1 MLLNWRGAGASPVF
15 RAQVA
20 LATLVVLLWLPRIN
34 GPLDLRWDGGVYY
47 VLGTS
52 LAEGSGYRLLNEP
65 GEIEATQY
73 PPLYPILIA
82 THQAIAR
89 TNDPTRVGMLLRI
102 TSFLTSLAF
111 VLATYALL
119 RRHLPAPWS
128 FIGAAMCALHTSTVF
143 LSDIAFA
150 EIPFALA
157 TFGFFLWRR
166 SDNRPLRD
174 DLVTGGFAAAAYLL
188 RTAGLALLMA
198 WIAEAM
204 LQRRA
209 KQSLLRIGVALLV
222 VGSWQG
228 RIAGV
233 ERDPAYSRPA
243 YPYQRAEYL
252 FYNVS
257 YGRNVFLRDIEHP
270 ELGNL
275 SLGEISERVASSLL
289 SVPSR
294 LGQAVSATED
304 DWARQRA
311 RLRKL
316 PIVGRA
322 FYRGLPN
329 LLLVL
334 LGVLVIG
341 GLIRQLTRADRVMPL
356 YVGAYVALLC
366 MTPAS
371 WESARYLLPIMPF
384 LVIAF
389 WQCALAIRD
398 RADRGP
404 RRTLAKL
411 GRLSLVAV
419 VALIVSVQLAS
430 LNDLFRERHQKVEYV
445 DRSGALVRYRL
456 FYYRETYRALDA
468 GLDWLRQHARPTEI
482 IVSSMPHWV
491 YLRTG
496 MKAVMP
502 PFETDP
508 RKAQALLEAVPAT
521 YLIIDG
527 RTGSFT
533 REYGLPAVKAAPNRW
548 QVIYSSVAGEL
559 AIYRR
564 IDVSSNQL
572 RSE

>member
-1 MLLNWRGAGASPVF
+1 M
-15 RAQVA
+15 
-20 LATLVVLLWLPRIN
+20 VVLWLPRIK

-65 GEIEATQY
+65 GEIEAIQY

-82 THQAIAR
+82 AHQAIAG
-89 TNDPTRVGMLLRI
+89 TNDPTRVGMWLRV

-111 VLATYALL
+111 VLASYALL
-119 RRHLPAPWS
+119 RRHLPPPWS

-157 TFGFFLWRR
+157 TFCFFLWRR
-166 SDNRPLRD
+166 SGSTLLRD

-198 WIAEAM
+198 WVAEAI

-209 KQSLLRIGVALLV
+209 KQSLLRIGIALLV
-222 VGSWQG
+222 VGGWQG
-228 RIAGV
+228 RIAAV
-233 ERDPAYSRPA
+233 EKDPAYSRPA

-275 SLGEISERVASSLL
+275 SLGELSERVASSLL
-289 SVPSR
+289 TVPSR

-304 DWARQRA
+304 DWAQQRA

-316 PIVGRA
+316 PMVGRV
-322 FYRGLPN
+322 FHRGLPDV
-329 LLLVL
+329 LLVI
-334 LGVLVIG
+334 LGLVVIG
-341 GLIRQLTRADRVMPL
+341 GLIRQLIQTDRVIPL

-366 MTPAS
+366 MTPAA

-398 RADRGP
+398 WPERRR

-411 GRLSLVAV
+411 GRFGLVAV

-430 LNDLFRERHQKVEYV
+430 LNDLFRDRHRKVEYV
-445 DRSGALVRYRL
+445 DRSGTLVRYRL
-456 FYYRETYRALDA
+456 FYYREVYRALDA

-482 IVSSMPHWV
+482 IVASMPHWV

-533 REYGLPAVKAAPNRW
+533 REYGLPAVKAAPERW
-548 QVIYSSVAGEL
+548 QLIYSSLAGEL

-564 IDVSSNQL
+564 SASH
-572 RSE
+572 

>member
-1 MLLNWRGAGASPVF
+1 MWRGAGTSPGF
-15 RAQVA
+15 KAALVA
-20 LATLVVLLWLPRIN
+20 LTTLVVALWLPRMQ

-52 LAEGSGYRLLNEP
+52 LAQGSGYRLLNEP
-65 GEIEATQY
+65 GDIEATQY

-82 THQAIAR
+82 VHQVVAG
-89 TNDPTRVGMLLRI
+89 TSDPTRVGMWLRV

-111 VLATYALL
+111 VLASYALL
-119 RRHLPAPWS
+119 RRHLPPAWS
-128 FIGAAMCALHTSTVF
+128 FIGAVMCALHTSTVF

-157 TFGFFLWRR
+157 TFCFFLWRR
-166 SDNRPLRD
+166 PDSTLLRD

-198 WIAEAM
+198 WVAESI
-204 LQRRA
+204 LRRRA
-209 KQSLLRIGVALLV
+209 QQSLLRIGIALLV
-222 VGSWQG
+222 VGGWQG
-228 RIAGV
+228 RIAAV
-233 ERDPAYSRPA
+233 EKDAAYSRPA

-275 SLGEISERVASSLL
+275 SLGELSERVASSLL
-289 SVPSR
+289 TVPSR
-294 LGQAVSATED
+294 LGQAVTATED
-304 DWARQRA
+304 DWAHQRA
-311 RLRKL
+311 RLQKL
-316 PIVGRA
+316 PLVGRA
-322 FYRGLPN
+322 FHRRAPDV
-329 LLLVL
+329 LLVL
-334 LGVLVIG
+334 LGLVVIG
-341 GLIRQLTRADRVMPL
+341 GLLRQLVQTDRVIPL

-366 MTPAS
+366 MTPAA

-384 LVIAF
+384 LVIAL
-389 WQCALAIRD
+389 WQCTLAL
-398 RADRGP
+398 RGWLQRRP
-404 RRTLAKL
+404 RRSLATLGDVA
-411 GRLSLVAV
+411 LVAV
-419 VALIVSVQLAS
+419 VALVASVQLAS
-430 LNDLFRERHQKVEYV
+430 LNDLFRDRHQEVEYL
-445 DRSGALVRYRL
+445 DRSGTLVRYRL
-456 FYYRETYRALDA
+456 FYYRDAYRALDA
-468 GLDWLRQHARPTEI
+468 GLDWLRQHASPTEI

-508 RKAQALLEAVPAT
+508 AKAQALLEAVPAT

-533 REYGLPAVKAAPNRW
+533 REYGLPAVTAATDRW
-548 QVIYSSVAGEL
+548 QLIYSSRAGEL

-564 IDVSSNQL
+564 VGVSL
-572 RSE
+572 AHRSSD

>member
-1 MLLNWRGAGASPVF
+1 MLSNWRGAAASPDL
-15 RAQVA
+15 RA
-20 LATLVVLLWLPRIN
+20 LAVLTTLVAVLWLPRFK

-65 GEIEATQY
+65 GEIEAIQY

-82 THQAIAR
+82 THQAIAGS
-89 TNDPTRVGMLLRI
+89 NDPTRIGVWLRV
-102 TSFLTSLAF
+102 TSFLTSLVF
-111 VLATYALL
+111 VLASYALL
-119 RRHLPAPWS
+119 RRHLPLPWS
-128 FIGAAMCALHTSTVF
+128 FIGAAMCTLHTSTVF

-157 TFGFFLWRR
+157 TFCFFLWRR
-166 SDNRPLRD
+166 SDSTRWRD

-188 RTAGLALLMA
+188 RTAGVALLMA
-198 WIAEAM
+198 WIAEAI

-209 KQSLLRIGVALLV
+209 KQSLVRIGIALLV
-222 VGSWQG
+222 VGGWQS
-228 RIAGV
+228 RIAAV
-233 ERDPAYSRPA
+233 EKNPAYSTPA

-257 YGRNVFLRDIEHP
+257 YARNVFLRDVEHP

-275 SLGEISERVASSLL
+275 SLGELSKRVASNLIT
-289 SVPSR
+289 VPSR
-294 LGQAVSATED
+294 LGQAVSATGV
-304 DWARQRA
+304 DWAQQRA

-316 PIVGRA
+316 PIVGRV
-322 FYRGLPN
+322 FHRTLPDVLPVILGLM
-329 LLLVL
+329 
-334 LGVLVIG
+334 VIG
-341 GLIRQLTRADRVMPL
+341 GLVRQLLQPDRVMPL

-366 MTPAS
+366 MTPAA

-384 LVIAF
+384 LVIAL

-398 RADRGP
+398 WFERRP

-411 GRLSLVAV
+411 GRFGVIAVA
-419 VALIVSVQLAS
+419 ALILSVQLAS
-430 LNDLFRERHQKVEYV
+430 LYDFFRDRHGRVEYV
-445 DRSGALVRYRL
+445 DRSGTVVRYRL
-456 FYYRETYRALDA
+456 FYYREAYRALDA

-508 RKAQALLEAVPAT
+508 TKAQALLEAVPAA

-533 REYGLPAVKAAPNRW
+533 REYGLPAVKAAPERW
-548 QVIYSSVAGEL
+548 RLIYSSLAGEL

-564 IDVSSNQL
+564 L
-572 RSE
+572 APH

>member
-1 MLLNWRGAGASPVF
+1 MKAL
-15 RAQVA
+15 VA
-20 LATLVVLLWLPRIN
+20 LTTLVVALWLPRIK

-52 LAEGSGYRLLNEP
+52 LAGGNGYRLLNEP

-82 THQAIAR
+82 THQVIAG
-89 TNDPTRVGMLLRI
+89 TNDPTRIGIWLRV

-111 VLATYALL
+111 VLASYALL
-119 RRHLPAPWS
+119 RRHLPQPWS
-128 FIGAAMCALHTSTVF
+128 FIGAVMCTLHTSTAF

-157 TFGFFLWRR
+157 TLCFFLWRR
-166 SDNRPLRD
+166 SDSTALRH

-198 WIAEAM
+198 WVAEAI

-222 VGSWQG
+222 VGGWQG
-228 RIAGV
+228 RIAAV
-233 ERDPAYSRPA
+233 EKDPAYSRPA

-252 FYNVS
+252 FYNVT

-275 SLGEISERVASSLL
+275 SLGGLAERVGSSLL
-289 SVPSR
+289 TVPSR
-294 LGQAVSATED
+294 LGQAITATED
-304 DWARQRA
+304 DWAKQRV
-311 RLRKL
+311 RLRQL
-316 PIVGRA
+316 PVVGRV
-322 FYRGLPN
+322 FHRGLPN
-329 LLLVL
+329 ILLVL
-334 LGVLVIG
+334 LGLVVVC
-341 GLIRQLTRADRVMPL
+341 GLLRQLIQPDRVIPL

-366 MTPAS
+366 LTPAS

-389 WQCALAIRD
+389 WQFALAVRD
-398 RADRGP
+398 WVDRRP
-404 RRTLAKL
+404 RRTFANL
-411 GRLSLVAV
+411 GRFGLVAV
-419 VALIVSVQLAS
+419 VALIASVQLAS
-430 LNDLFRERHQKVEYV
+430 LADLFRDRHQKVEYV
-445 DRSGALVRYRL
+445 DRSGTLVRYRL
-456 FYYRETYRALDA
+456 FYYREVYRALDA
-468 GLDWLRQHARPTEI
+468 GLDWLRQHAKPTEI

-502 PFETDP
+502 PFETHP
-508 RKAQALLEAVPAT
+508 GKAQALLDAVPAT

-533 REYGLPAVKAAPNRW
+533 REYGLPAVKAAPERW
-548 QVIYSSVAGEL
+548 QLIYSSLAGEL

-564 IDVSSNQL
+564 VGVSL
-572 RSE
+572 GHLTPE

>member
-1 MLLNWRGAGASPVF
+1 MR
-15 RAQVA
+15 
-20 LATLVVLLWLPRIN
+20 

-52 LAEGSGYRLLNEP
+52 LAEGTGYRLLNEP
-65 GEIEATQY
+65 GEIEAVQY
-73 PPLYPILIA
+73 PPLYPLLIA
-82 THQAIAR
+82 AHQVIAGS
-89 TNDPTRVGMLLRI
+89 NDPTQVGIWLRV

-111 VLATYALL
+111 VLASYALL
-119 RRHLPAPWS
+119 RRHLPPPWP
-128 FIGAAMCALHTSTVF
+128 FIGTAMCALHTSTVF

-157 TFGFFLWRR
+157 TLCFFLWRR
-166 SDNRPLRD
+166 PDSTRLRD

-188 RTAGLALLMA
+188 RTAGIALLMA
-198 WIAEAM
+198 WVAEAI
-204 LQRRA
+204 LQRRT
-209 KQSLLRIGVALLV
+209 KQSLLRIGIALLV
-222 VGSWQG
+222 VGGWQG
-228 RIAGV
+228 RIAAV
-233 ERDPAYSRPA
+233 EKDAAYSIPA

-257 YGRNVFLRDIEHP
+257 YARNVFLRDIEHP
-270 ELGNL
+270 ELGKL
-275 SLGEISERVASSLL
+275 SLGELSERVASSLL
-289 SVPSR
+289 TLPSR
-294 LGQAVSATED
+294 LGQAVSATGV
-304 DWARQRA
+304 DWAQQRA

-316 PIVGRA
+316 PMVGRV
-322 FYRGLPN
+322 FHRRLPDVLPVILGL
-329 LLLVL
+329 V
-334 LGVLVIG
+334 VIG
-341 GLIRQLTRADRVMPL
+341 GLVRQLLQSDRVMPF

-366 MTPAS
+366 MTPAA

-384 LVIAF
+384 LVIAL
-389 WQCALAIRD
+389 WQCAVAIRD
-398 RADRGP
+398 WLERRR

-411 GRLSLVAV
+411 GRFGLVAV
-419 VALIVSVQLAS
+419 VVLIVGVQLAS
-430 LNDLFRERHQKVEYV
+430 LYDFFRDRHGKVEYV
-445 DRSGALVRYRL
+445 DRSGTLVRYRL
-456 FYYRETYRALDA
+456 FYYREAYRALDA
-468 GLDWLRQHARPTEI
+468 GLDWLRQHAKSTEV

-533 REYGLPAVKAAPNRW
+533 REYGLPAVKAAPERW
-548 QVIYSSVAGEL
+548 QLIYSSQAGEL

-564 IDVSSNQL
+564 SAS
-572 RSE
+572 R

>member
-1 MLLNWRGAGASPVF
+1 MK
-15 RAQVA
+15 
-20 LATLVVLLWLPRIN
+20 

-52 LAEGSGYRLLNEP
+52 LAEGTGYRLLNEP

-82 THQAIAR
+82 THQVVAG
-89 TNDPTRVGMLLRI
+89 TNDPTRVGMWLRV

-111 VLATYALL
+111 VLASYALL
-119 RRHLPAPWS
+119 RRHLPPPWS
-128 FIGAAMCALHTSTVF
+128 FIGAAICALHTSTVF

-157 TFGFFLWRR
+157 TFCFFLWRR
-166 SDNRPLRD
+166 SDSPLLREE
-174 DLVTGGFAAAAYLL
+174 LVTGGCAAAAYLL
-188 RTAGLALLMA
+188 RTAGVALLMA
-198 WIAEAM
+198 WVAEAI
-204 LQRRA
+204 LQRRP
-209 KQSLLRIGVALLV
+209 KQSLLRIGIALLV
-222 VGSWQG
+222 VGGWQG
-228 RIAGV
+228 RIAAV
-233 ERDPAYSRPA
+233 EKDPAYSTPA

-252 FYNVS
+252 FYNVT
-257 YGRNVFLRDIEHP
+257 YARNIFLRDVEHP

-275 SLGEISERVASSLL
+275 SVGELSERVASSLL
-289 SVPSR
+289 TVPSR
-294 LGQAVSATED
+294 LGQAVSATGV
-304 DWARQRA
+304 DWAQQRA

-316 PIVGRA
+316 PMVGRA
-322 FYRGLPN
+322 FHRGLPDV
-329 LLLVL
+329 LLVL
-334 LGVLVIG
+334 LGLVVIG
-341 GLIRQLTRADRVMPL
+341 GLIRQLFQTDRVIPL

-366 MTPAS
+366 MTPAA

-384 LVIAF
+384 LVIAL

-398 RADRGP
+398 WAE
-404 RRTLAKL
+404 RRPGQTLAQL
-411 GRLSLVAV
+411 GRFGLVAV

-430 LNDLFRERHQKVEYV
+430 LNDLFRDRHQKVEYV
-445 DRSGALVRYRL
+445 DRSGRSVRYRL

-468 GLDWLRQHARPTEI
+468 GLDWLKQRARPTEI
-482 IVSSMPHWV
+482 IVTSMPHWV

-502 PFETDP
+502 PFETNP
-508 RKAQALLEAVPAT
+508 GKAQALLEAVPAT

-533 REYGLPAVKAAPNRW
+533 REYGLPVVKAAPERW
-548 QVIYSSVAGEL
+548 QLIYSSQAGEL

-564 IDVSSNQL
+564 SASH
-572 RSE
+572 

>member
-1 MLLNWRGAGASPVF
+1 MK
-15 RAQVA
+15 
-20 LATLVVLLWLPRIN
+20 

-52 LAEGSGYRLLNEP
+52 LAEGTGYRLLNEP
-65 GEIEATQY
+65 GEIEAVQY
-73 PPLYPILIA
+73 PPLYPLLIA
-82 THQAIAR
+82 AHQVIAG
-89 TNDPTRVGMLLRI
+89 TNDPTQVGIWLRV

-111 VLATYALL
+111 VLASYALL
-119 RRHLPAPWS
+119 RRHLPPPWS

-157 TFGFFLWRR
+157 TFCFFLWRR
-166 SDNRPLRD
+166 PDSTLLRD

-188 RTAGLALLMA
+188 RTAGVALLMA
-198 WIAEAM
+198 WVAEAI

-209 KQSLLRIGVALLV
+209 KQSLLRIGIALLV
-222 VGSWQG
+222 VGGWQG
-228 RIAGV
+228 RIAAV
-233 ERDPAYSRPA
+233 EKDPAYSTPA

-257 YGRNVFLRDIEHP
+257 YNRNVFLRDVEHP

-275 SLGEISERVASSLL
+275 SLGELSERVASSLL
-289 SVPSR
+289 TLPSR
-294 LGQAVSATED
+294 LGQAVSATGV
-304 DWARQRA
+304 DWAQQRA

-316 PIVGRA
+316 PMIGRV
-322 FYRGLPN
+322 FHRRLPDA
-329 LLLVL
+329 LLVI
-334 LGVLVIG
+334 LGLVVIG
-341 GLIRQLTRADRVMPL
+341 GLIRQLIQTDRVIPL
-356 YVGAYVALLC
+356 YVGAYIALLC

-384 LVIAF
+384 LVIAL
-389 WQCALAIRD
+389 WHCALAIRD
-398 RADRGP
+398 WPEP
-404 RRTLAKL
+404 RRRRVLAKL
-411 GRLSLVAV
+411 GRFGLVAV

-430 LNDLFRERHQKVEYV
+430 LNDFFRDRHRKVEYV
-445 DRSGALVRYRL
+445 DRSGTLVRYHL
-456 FYYRETYRALDA
+456 FYYREAYRDLDA
-468 GLDWLRQHARPTEI
+468 GLDWLRQHAKSTEV

-508 RKAQALLEAVPAT
+508 SKAQALLEAVPAT

-533 REYGLPAVKAAPNRW
+533 REYGLPAVKAAPERW
-548 QVIYSSVAGEL
+548 QLIYSSQAGEL

-564 IDVSSNQL
+564 SAS
-572 RSE
+572 R